1 MLEEDPKIKEAKVII
16 LRSGKELKGRE
27 KSVKKNKKNKKPSN
41 VKQ

>member
-1 MLEEDPKIKEAKVII
+1 MLEEEPKIEEAKVII

-27 KSVKKNKKNKKPSN
+27 EKCVKKKKPSN